1 MAKPI
6 APAKGIAL
14 AFPDVCKTPVP
25 PAPPVLIPYPNI
37 VTLDQAD
44 AVTDEP
50 NKGLLV
56 GPSGDYVLLYGAVI
70 EPSTGD
76 ETGSVGGVES
86 NVIKG
91 PCKIVQAS
99 ESVVYGPQE
108 KGLVR
113 FLDQTEHNRNQG
125 GTANA
130 QGFVLSAF
138 PTVLVG
144 D

>member
-1 MAKPI
+1 MPKPI

-14 AFPDVCKTPVP
+14 AFPDVCKTPAP
-25 PAPPVLIPYPNI
+25 LSPPVPIPYPNI
-37 VTLDQAD
+37 AQLDQAD
-44 AVTDEP
+44 AVTNEP
-50 NKGLLV
+50 NKELLV
-56 GPSGDYVLLYGAVI
+56 GPSGDYVLLHGAVI
-70 EPSTGD
+70 ETSTGD
-76 ETGSVGGVES
+76 ETGSVGGVKS
-86 NVIKG
+86 NVVKG
-91 PCKIVQAS
+91 SCKIVQAS

-113 FLDQTEHNRNQG
+113 FMDQTEHNRNG
-125 GTANA
+125 KTANA